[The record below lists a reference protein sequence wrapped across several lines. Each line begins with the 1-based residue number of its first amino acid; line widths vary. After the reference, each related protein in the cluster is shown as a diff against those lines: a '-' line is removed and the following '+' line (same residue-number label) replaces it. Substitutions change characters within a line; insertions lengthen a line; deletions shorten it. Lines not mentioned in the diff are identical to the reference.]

1 MGDMHEK
8 MKHLYIGV
16 DLHKQHHVAV
26 IMDCWQEKITEIKVE
41 NKPAAF
47 PAFLLD
53 IDKLVGEGLTPIFGL
68 EDVGGYGRALAQ
80 FLTDHGQVVKE
91 VNPALSAAERKSHVT
106 THKSHVTTHKS
117 DSWDAEC
124 VARILVNKLHSL
136 PDAMPD
142 DLYWSIQQ
150 LVTRRNGLVKAQG
163 ALKNQLHIQLSYHYP
178 SYKKF
183 FSEIDGKTAIAFWE
197 RYPSPSN
204 LEGLHIEQLTD
215 FLLEASNN
223 TCSTKKASD
232 ILRLVK
238 ADGQTAKEYQDT
250 RDFLVRSI
258 VRDITFK
265 KQEMRKVENALRE
278 LMRLLEYKLDSMPG
292 IDLVTASALI
302 AEIGDVRRFPNANK
316 LARFAGIAP
325 VYIGSGGKGKER
337 KSKQGNRA
345 LHALFYNLAVQQV
358 QVAKGSKLPRNPVF
372 HAYYQRKL
380 KEGKTKGQAL
390 VCIMRRLVNI
400 IYGMMKHKTAYKLPI
415 LQEKK

>member
-1 MGDMHEK
+1 MHEK
-8 MKHLYIGV
+8 QKHIYVGV

-26 IMDCWQEKITEIKVE
+26 IINCWQEKLDEIKFE
-41 NKPAAF
+41 NKPSAF
-47 PAFLLD
+47 STFLLD
-53 IDKLVGEGLTPIFGL
+53 IDKLTEEGLTPVFGL
-68 EDVGGYGRALAQ
+68 EDVGGYGRSLAQ
-80 FLTDHGQVVKE
+80 FLTDHGKVVKE
-91 VNPALSAAERKSHVT
+91 VNPALSYAERKSQMT
-106 THKSHVTTHKS
+106 TQKS

-124 VARILVNKLHSL
+124 VARILLNQLNHL
-136 PDAMPD
+136 PDAKPH

-150 LVTRRNGLVKAQG
+150 LVTRRNALVKAQG
-163 ALKNQLHIQLSYHYP
+163 ALKNQLHIQLSHHYP

-183 FSEIDGKTAIAFWE
+183 FSEVDGKTALAFWE
-197 RYPSPSN
+197 QYPSPSS
-204 LEGLHIEQLTD
+204 LDGVGVKKLTT

-223 TCSTKKASD
+223 TCSVKKANE
-232 ILRLVK
+232 ILKLVK
-238 ADGQTAKEYQDT
+238 EDGNTTKEHQET
-250 RDFLVRSI
+250 RNFLVESI
-258 VRDITFK
+258 VRHILFG
-265 KQEMRKVENALRE
+265 KQEIGKVERE
-278 LMRLLEYKLDSMPG
+278 LKELMSLLDFQLDSMPG

-325 VYIGSGGKGKER
+325 VYFGSGGKGKEQ

-345 LHALFYNLAVQQV
+345 LHALFYNLSVQQV

-400 IYGMMKHKTAYKLPI
+400 VYGMMKHKTAYKLPI
-415 LQEKK
+415 VQEKEVV